1 MGIINNF
8 FHILQIIMKII
19 VCKIDK
25 KYKLSNSINLS
36 FYMPTNSNFN
46 FTNNSVVTLE
56 LPFSEHVEELRQRIF
71 LIVGVILLFTFFS
84 FVEVKSPVKFL
95 ELPINN
101 VKFFQLSPGEYFIS
115 TVKIS
120 FYTGLLF
127 SSPVAIG
134 QLILFLLPGLTK
146 KETKIILP
154 LLISSLVLFGL
165 GLTFSYYTLVPA
177 ALNFFLNYSEEV
189 IEPFWSFD
197 QYFEF
202 ILVLF
207 YSTGLAF
214 QIPIIQILVG
224 LLNIVSAKQMLSAW
238 RYVILLSTVLGAIL
252 TPSTDPLTQLLLSLA
267 ILLLYFSGLGILFLI
282 KN

>member
-1 MGIINNF
+1 MA
-8 FHILQIIMKII
+8 
-19 VCKIDK
+19 
-25 KYKLSNSINLS
+25 
-36 FYMPTNSNFN
+36 TNSNFN
-46 FTNNSVVTLE
+46 FTDNTNVTLE
-56 LPFSEHVEELRQRIF
+56 LPFSEHIEELRQRIF
-71 LIVGVILLFTFFS
+71 FLFWVILSLTCVAFIDIKS
-84 FVEVKSPVKFL
+84 LVKIL
-95 ELPINN
+95 ELPISN
-101 VKFFQLSPGEYFIS
+101 VKFFQVAPGEYFIS
-115 TVKIS
+115 TIKIS

-127 SSPVAIG
+127 SSPVVIS

-154 LLISSLVLFGL
+154 LLLGSLFLFGL
-165 GLTFSYYTLVPA
+165 GLAFSYYTLIPA

-189 IEPFWSFD
+189 LEPLWSFD

-224 LLNIVSAKQMLSAW
+224 LLNIVSAKQMLGAW
-238 RYVILLSTVLGAIL
+238 KYIILISTILGAIL
-252 TPSTDPLTQLLLSLA
+252 TPSTDPLTQLLLSVA
-267 ILLLYFSGLGILFLI
+267 ILMLYFTGLGILFLL

>member
-1 MGIINNF
+1 MT
-8 FHILQIIMKII
+8 
-19 VCKIDK
+19 
-25 KYKLSNSINLS
+25 
-36 FYMPTNSNFN
+36 TNSNFN
-46 FTNNSVVTLE
+46 FTKNSTIQLE
-56 LPFSEHVEELRQRIF
+56 LPFSEHIEELRQRTF
-71 LIVGVILLFTFFS
+71 LVFGVIILLTCGAFI
-84 FVEVKSPVKFL
+84 EVKSLVKIL
-95 ELPINN
+95 ELPVNN

-115 TVKIS
+115 TIKIS

-127 SSPVAIG
+127 SSPFIIG

-146 KETKIILP
+146 KETNVILP
-154 LLISSLVLFGL
+154 LLVSSLVLFGL
-165 GLTFSYYTLVPA
+165 GLAFSYYTLIPA

-189 IEPFWSFD
+189 LEPFWSFD

-214 QIPIIQILVG
+214 QIPIIQILIG
-224 LLNIVSAKQMLSAW
+224 LLNIVSPKEMLGAW
-238 RYVILLSTVLGAIL
+238 RYVILVSTVLGAIL
-252 TPSTDPLTQLLLSLA
+252 TPSTDPLTQLLLSFA

>member
-1 MGIINNF
+1 M
-8 FHILQIIMKII
+8 
-19 VCKIDK
+19 V
-25 KYKLSNSINLS
+25 
-36 FYMPTNSNFN
+36 TNSNFN
-46 FTNNSVVTLE
+46 FTNNTTVILE
-56 LPFSEHVEELRQRIF
+56 LPFSEHIEELRQRIF
-71 LIVGVILLFTFFS
+71 LVFWIVLLLTSVS
-84 FVEVKSPVKFL
+84 FIEVKGLVKIL

-101 VKFFQLSPGEYFIS
+101 VKFFQLAPGEYFIS
-115 TVKIS
+115 TLKIS

-127 SSPVAIG
+127 SSPFVIS

-146 KETKIILP
+146 KETRIILP
-154 LLISSLVLFGL
+154 LLLGSLVLFGL
-165 GLTFSYYTLVPA
+165 GLAFSYYTLIPA

-189 IEPFWSFD
+189 LEPFWSFD

-224 LLNIVSAKQMLSAW
+224 LLNIVSAKQMLGAW
-238 RYVILLSTVLGAIL
+238 RYIILVSTILGAIL
-252 TPSTDPLTQLLLSLA
+252 TPSTDPLTQLLLSIA
-267 ILLLYFSGLGILFLI
+267 ILLLYFTGLGILFLL

>member
-1 MGIINNF
+1 
-8 FHILQIIMKII
+8 
-19 VCKIDK
+19 
-25 KYKLSNSINLS
+25 
-36 FYMPTNSNFN
+36 MPVNSNFN
-46 FTNNSVVTLE
+46 FTGNSAVKLE

-71 LIVGVILLFTFFS
+71 LVVGIILLFTCFA
-84 FVEVKSPVKFL
+84 FVEVKDLVKIL
-95 ELPINN
+95 ELPISA
-101 VKFFQLSPGEYFIS
+101 VRFFQLSPGEYFIS
-115 TVKIS
+115 TIKIA

-127 SSPVAIG
+127 SSPFVIG

-146 KETKIILP
+146 KETKIIFP
-154 LLISSLVLFGL
+154 LLVSSLLLFIL
-165 GLTFSYYTLVPA
+165 GLAFSYYTLIPA

-189 IEPFWSFD
+189 LEPFWSFD

-214 QIPIIQILVG
+214 QIPIVQILIG
-224 LLNIVSAKQMLSAW
+224 LLNIVSPSQMLGAW
-238 RYVILLSTVLGAIL
+238 RYIILTSTILGAIL

>member
-1 MGIINNF
+1 MT
-8 FHILQIIMKII
+8 
-19 VCKIDK
+19 
-25 KYKLSNSINLS
+25 
-36 FYMPTNSNFN
+36 TNSNFN
-46 FTNNSVVTLE
+46 FINNTTVTLE
-56 LPFSEHVEELRQRIF
+56 LPFSEHIEELRQRIF
-71 LIVGVILLFTFFS
+71 LLFWIILLLTCVAFI
-84 FVEVKSPVKFL
+84 EVKDLVKIL
-95 ELPINN
+95 ELPIQN

-115 TVKIS
+115 TIKIS

-127 SSPVAIG
+127 SSPFVIG

-154 LLISSLVLFGL
+154 LLLSSLILFGL
-165 GLTFSYYTLVPA
+165 GLAFSYYTLIPA

-189 IEPFWSFD
+189 LEPFWSFD

-214 QIPIIQILVG
+214 QIPILQILVG
-224 LLNIVSAKQMLSAW
+224 LLNIISAQQMLGAW
-238 RYVILLSTVLGAIL
+238 RYIILISTILGAIL
-252 TPSTDPLTQLLLSLA
+252 TPSTDPLTQLLLSVA
-267 ILLLYFSGLGILFLI
+267 ILLLYFSGLAILFLI

>member
-1 MGIINNF
+1 MA
-8 FHILQIIMKII
+8 
-19 VCKIDK
+19 
-25 KYKLSNSINLS
+25 
-36 FYMPTNSNFN
+36 TNSNFN
-46 FTNNSVVTLE
+46 FTQNSIITLE
-56 LPFSEHVEELRQRIF
+56 LPFSEHIEELRQRIF
-71 LIVGVILLFTFFS
+71 LVFGLIVLLTFFA
-84 FVEVKSPVKFL
+84 FIEVKSLVKIL

-101 VKFFQLSPGEYFIS
+101 VKFFQISPGEYFIS
-115 TVKIS
+115 TIKIS

-127 SSPVAIG
+127 SSPFVIG

-154 LLISSLVLFGL
+154 LLLSSLILFGL
-165 GLTFSYYTLVPA
+165 GLAFSYYTLVPA

-214 QIPIIQILVG
+214 QIPILQILLG
-224 LLNIVSAKQMLSAW
+224 LLNIVSPQQMLGAW
-238 RYVILLSTVLGAIL
+238 RYVILVSTVLGAIL

-267 ILLLYFSGLGILFLI
+267 ILLLYFTGLGILFLI

>member
-1 MGIINNF
+1 MT
-8 FHILQIIMKII
+8 
-19 VCKIDK
+19 
-25 KYKLSNSINLS
+25 
-36 FYMPTNSNFN
+36 TNSNFN
-46 FTNNSVVTLE
+46 FTNNTTVTLE
-56 LPFSEHVEELRQRIF
+56 LPFSEHIEELRQRIF
-71 LIVGVILLFTFFS
+71 LVFWIILLLTGVS
-84 FVEVKSPVKFL
+84 FVEVKNLVKIL

-101 VKFFQLSPGEYFIS
+101 VKFFQVAPGEYFIS
-115 TVKIS
+115 TIKIS

-127 SSPVAIG
+127 SSPFVVG

-154 LLISSLVLFGL
+154 LLLSSLVLFGL
-165 GLTFSYYTLVPA
+165 GLAFSYYTLIPA

-189 IEPFWSFD
+189 LEPFWSFD

-214 QIPIIQILVG
+214 QIPIIQILIG
-224 LLNIVSAKQMLSAW
+224 LLNIVSPNQMLGAW
-238 RYVILLSTVLGAIL
+238 RYIILISTILGAIL
-252 TPSTDPLTQLLLSLA
+252 TPSTDPLTQLLLSIA
-267 ILLLYFSGLGILFLI
+267 ILLLYFSGLGILFLL